1 MCGESITAAIYCL
14 LSCPVDGHIADC
26 LVHITD
32 QLPRIYGTNLS
43 KVLHSEWFIGHFR
56 LPFRK
61 LRLMADLCP
70 TGPWFKES
78 VGVRVLLKNNHNMS
92 NALGF
97 ERLRGNPVCGR
108 NSGLVWEILSCLRK
122 GQLEY
127 MMRGSNNLFKLESV
141 LLNGLLVWHIQLYLY
156 PILANEENRVEKL
169 DWALKICC
177 LWKQQLITA
186 FAVVPWREMVMK
198 SMFALGNRQNP
209 G

>member
-1 MCGESITAAIYCL
+1 MCIRDS
-14 LSCPVDGHIADC
+14 
-26 LVHITD
+26 
-32 QLPRIYGTNLS
+32 
-43 KVLHSEWFIGHFR
+43 FR

-61 LRLMADLCP
+61 LRLMADVCP

-156 PILANEENRVEKL
+156 PILANEENRVEKTWLSLKNLLSVEATINYSLCCCPLKGDGNEVYVCFGKQAEPGLNTL
-169 DWALKICC
+169 DHIFNNDFKKFFFLSGHIRWQHDCHI
-177 LWKQQLITA
+177 
-186 FAVVPWREMVMK
+186 
-198 SMFALGNRQNP
+198 QNLDI
-209 G
+209 